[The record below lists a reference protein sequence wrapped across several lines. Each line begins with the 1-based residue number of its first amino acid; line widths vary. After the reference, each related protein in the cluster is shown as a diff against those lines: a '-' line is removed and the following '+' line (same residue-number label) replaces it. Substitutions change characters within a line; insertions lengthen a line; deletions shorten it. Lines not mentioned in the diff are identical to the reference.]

1 MLCRGRTR
9 MKVAIMGAGALGG
22 TFGFLLTDAGF
33 DVTLVDVDERK
44 VKSIR
49 DGGLTLIMPDGGKKT
64 LPVKITSDPAG
75 VGKVDLVQ
83 ISVKGYHTSSAAE
96 LALPMIGED
105 TYVLSVQNG
114 LKNLRRIAAVVGHD
128 KVIGGVTA
136 HSAMPL
142 ELNVIKYNG
151 GVGGISVGRFDG
163 TDDPGLRELIGML
176 NDSGLETHLI
186 RGDIRIPIWRK
197 LLANVSCN
205 AVAALTGFTGK
216 QLIEFALAFYG
227 ILKVGAIAVSI
238 SSMCKCEEV
247 EFMATDSG
255 ARILVAGGAY
265 LDEVPAREAM
275 ANIES
280 VVAVESEEGSLPTGL
295 EGVDHGFWEIMEGHS
310 VFFETVYTDRDDGAE
325 IIYTSGT
332 TGKPKGVVLTHGNVV
347 SNTNATVHLTGMSHE
362 DRLICFLPLYHSF
375 AQNFIFNSSVNV
387 GSTLVILPKF
397 ELDQV
402 LETLKRER
410 ITRWH
415 AVPTI
420 YIM

>member
-1 MLCRGRTR
+1 MLHRGRTR

-176 NDSGLETHLI
+176 NDSGLGFQTGIIEHTYQFTEARVIRPIKPSNAYATHAPVVLYDVQLQ
-186 RGDIRIPIWRK
+186 RHGT
-197 LLANVSCN
+197 VSCDSPYHLVMPHN
-205 AVAALTGFTGK
+205 RSYATEVLQA
-216 QLIEFALAFYG
+216 
-227 ILKVGAIAVSI
+227 IL
-238 SSMCKCEEV
+238 
-247 EFMATDSG
+247 
-255 ARILVAGGAY
+255 
-265 LDEVPAREAM
+265 
-275 ANIES
+275 
-280 VVAVESEEGSLPTGL
+280 
-295 EGVDHGFWEIMEGHS
+295 H
-310 VFFETVYTDRDDGAE
+310 
-325 IIYTSGT
+325 
-332 TGKPKGVVLTHGNVV
+332 
-347 SNTNATVHLTGMSHE
+347 
-362 DRLICFLPLYHSF
+362 
-375 AQNFIFNSSVNV
+375 
-387 GSTLVILPKF
+387 
-397 ELDQV
+397 
-402 LETLKRER
+402 
-410 ITRWH
+410 
-415 AVPTI
+415 
-420 YIM
+420 